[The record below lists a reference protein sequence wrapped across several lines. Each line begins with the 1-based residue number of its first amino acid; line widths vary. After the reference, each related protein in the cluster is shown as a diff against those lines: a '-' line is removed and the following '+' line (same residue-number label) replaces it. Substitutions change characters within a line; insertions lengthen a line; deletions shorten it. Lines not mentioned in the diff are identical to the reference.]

1 MKGIKHHNTRVS
13 PVMSDLPDTVLSE
26 ILAQQDAYRAAPPSA
41 LPRMLHGF
49 AEPFAALTKRV
60 IPAEAVEAALTGADW
75 AANASI
81 RKTAISHDFSDLA
94 ACEEAAADVRRWA
107 LGYAATGGGA
117 AGAFG
122 VLGLAADIPTTIT
135 LALRT
140 ARLTGLCYGF
150 GGGAV
155 AERVFILDIL
165 QLAGANSVE
174 EKQAILA
181 RMDQDRAEFAPET
194 WSNIVML
201 TGQAAGTQAAMHRV
215 AATLGVNLSARKIG
229 QMAPVVGALIGAGVG
244 ASFQN
249 DVAEAARHAYRA
261 RWLAVNAGLVDAK
274 AASL

>member
-1 MKGIKHHNTRVS
+1 MT
-13 PVMSDLPDTVLSE
+13 DLPDATLSR
-26 ILAQQDAYRAAPPSA
+26 ILIEQDAYRAAPPAA

-49 AEPFAALTKRV
+49 AQPIAALTKQIV
-60 IPAEAVEAALTGADW
+60 PAEAVEAALSGADW
-75 AANASI
+75 AANATI
-81 RKTAISHDFSDLA
+81 RKAAIAHDFSDLD
-94 ACEEAAADVRRWA
+94 ACEAAAADVRRWA

-150 GGGAV
+150 GGGET

-165 QLAGANSVE
+165 QLAGANSIE
-174 EKQAILA
+174 EKRGILD
-181 RMDQDRAEFAPET
+181 RMAHDRGEFDPDT

-229 QMAPVVGALIGAGVG
+229 QLAPVIGAAIGAGVG

-261 RWLAVNAGLVDAK
+261 RWLAINEGLVEGRT
-274 AASL
+274 AS